1 MCGGGGGSAQQ
12 AAQQQQAQQQA
23 QIAQSTDAINK
34 IFNSPQ
40 RQQQYTDYGNNLLN
54 LYKQN
59 LNYQQGIASR
69 DLKFAL
75 ARSGLTGGSYQADA
89 GANLQHDYNQGLLS
103 AESQAQQ
110 GKSQMEQADQQTKQN
125 LIALA
130 QSGLDATSAASMA
143 NSALASNIGNAQQ
156 YSNVNQLGNFF
167 GDVSDYYKNSLQNQQ
182 NKQVN
187 QYGVTGLFGAA
198 PGAINWSN
206 PQVNPGWWNGH
217 S

>member
-1 MCGGGGGSAQQ
+1 MGGGGGSAQR

-23 QIAQSTDAINK
+23 QIAQSTQAINN
-34 IFNSPQ
+34 IFSSPQ
-40 RQQQYTDYGNNLLN
+40 RQQQYADYGKNLLN

-59 LNYQQGIASR
+59 LDYQQGKASR
-69 DLKFAL
+69 NLKFAL

-103 AESQAQQ
+103 AQSQAQQ
-110 GKSQMEQADQQTKQN
+110 GESQMQEADQQTKQN

-143 NSALASNIGNAQQ
+143 NSALKSNIGNANQ

-182 NKQVN
+182 NKQIN
-187 QYGVTGLFGAA
+187 QYGVTGLFG
-198 PGAINWSN
+198 PVSGAINWSN
-206 PQVNPGWWNGH
+206 PQVSSSWWSGK
-217 S
+217 